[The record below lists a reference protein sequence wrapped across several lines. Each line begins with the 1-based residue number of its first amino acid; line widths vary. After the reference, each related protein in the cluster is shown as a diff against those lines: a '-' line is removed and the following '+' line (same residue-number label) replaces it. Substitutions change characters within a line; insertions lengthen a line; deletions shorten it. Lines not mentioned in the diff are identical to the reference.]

1 MICPLAPTCTRHCAH
16 GKPHT
21 RNSFCGSGTCHMG
34 QTACIEEAQMQTYES
49 IIALDEQMY
58 DATCKITKVNRR
70 LGGEVVSIEVEA
82 ITINDMPA
90 KLFSAETIAES
101 ESQMRT
107 DWRVLGDIRCRSLPE
122 DEDEDEEHE
131 GRKAI

>member
-1 MICPLAPTCTRHCAH
+1 MNET
-16 GKPHT
+16 
-21 RNSFCGSGTCHMG
+21 F
-34 QTACIEEAQMQTYES
+34 ES
-49 IIALDEQMY
+49 IVALDEQMY
-58 DATCKITKVNRR
+58 DATCRVIKINRR

-82 ITINDMPA
+82 VTINDMPPA
-90 KLFSAETIAES
+90 RLFSAETIAES